1 MAATILAIGL
11 VTLAYCYL
19 GGMKAVVYGDAIQMG
34 LLLVGLAV
42 CTLVG
47 LERLGGW
54 QAFTA
59 QVAPSRLVAVDFSGW
74 GVGDDRGFGFWP
86 ILIGGLFLYCA
97 YYGADQSQAQ
107 RLLSARDAKT
117 VRRTLLASGLLRFPI
132 TACYCLMGLI
142 LGTLAAQADDA
153 TSRVIAEQPDL
164 LVPLFVRDAL
174 APGLTGLLIV
184 AIFSAAMSSVSS
196 AINSLSAASVED
208 FLLPRAG
215 YNDRAYMR
223 LSHGTTL
230 FWGVVCLGLAFV
242 TGHLA
247 DTLIE
252 AINKIG
258 SVFFGPLLAT
268 FVSAIL
274 WPRIDARGANAGLV
288 AGVAVNVGLWLF
300 VPALFW
306 FWWNV
311 TGALACWAVAGA
323 VSAPQAAHTA
333 ERRRPQL
340 DWHWPSIALLAAW
353 FGLVVGVSASLPVW
367 LAD

>member
-274 WPRIDARGANAGLV
+274 WPRIDARGANAGL
-288 AGVAVNVGLWLF
+288 GV
-300 VPALFW
+300 
-306 FWWNV
+306 
-311 TGALACWAVAGA
+311 T
-323 VSAPQAAHTA
+323 SQ
-333 ERRRPQL
+333 
-340 DWHWPSIALLAAW
+340 
-353 FGLVVGVSASLPVW
+353 
-367 LAD
+367 